1 MEVIRTD
8 DDGTVQG
15 NASSSENH
23 IIIETVELKT
33 LIQDDEE
40 TTLEVVTVVDDGT
53 ASLSE
58 LSRRSGQRVPKLPAE
73 AVSHSLKDLV
83 ALKLLGYKCDICD
96 AEFTS
101 KQNILRHCDAHG
113 NLEAFS
119 AVLGPSEDLAEEY
132 AKPLK
137 KPRII
142 KIPPKQSAFKPKKL
156 SEQLAILKSKAE
168 ETANESFVDSKEG
181 ESTDSKE
188 NLGASISNI
197 KVELPNESREGEGT
211 AKRRRKLYCNIC
223 KVDYPSGEALY
234 HHFKDDHDI
243 DNPYLRGNIALST
256 EPRSYDCK
264 DCSAS
269 FTTSSALC
277 RHRKKTH
284 LSHGPVTGIC
294 HHCGNS
300 FRLST
305 LPCHEKICGSRR
317 WPRRRQDCS
326 YEDCKA
332 SYFKKEELIKHMK
345 EEHKV
350 PLEPMR
356 TLRFENKDEF
366 FKWKEEEEDRTFSFY
381 TKHAGTKRNIMTYY
395 CQHEGSERSH
405 KGGRKEAD
413 NAEKLKKMNKKGR
426 IKTGNVCTSYL
437 RAKITATEIIAYYYP
452 THSHPI
458 SPEDVKHQPLSKEI
472 IQFIKEQIA
481 LNVPARQIQTM
492 VKKRLSETRSC
503 RRDAQISLKRINSF
517 AQRYNR
523 LNDKAPNVAV
533 DSFNSFI
540 DALCSQDDS
549 PVLFYQPPSDNARL
563 DVPNEEDHLFFLGL
577 QTADQQRMLQRET
590 AMPMFIS
597 YTKSDYTLQYYL
609 ISVLV
614 TCEKNFEYP
623 VGHLIS
629 SQLNEDVVS
638 LFLQN
643 IGERCPDLNVNC
655 IISCDCPEING
666 AIRKVFGA
674 DGPYFLS
681 KWHFLEY
688 MRKDF
693 FKSVPSNKV
702 EELFDFVLAMSD
714 AESED
719 RFLFLYNSFKEQFEL
734 AFPDVI
740 SNFGEY
746 FVRAATWAS
755 CYRQEQGIIDSCLYA
770 DSFFNKYNKKYRRR
784 PLKSINLLPDLLLY
798 LQECYR
804 DSRDK
809 KENAPDHADF
819 MKDQHNMGIEIPSDL
834 IQETLS
840 RHWTVQASKH
850 GQTFTVM
857 QCLSKCFD
865 SNCSLRCNDCVN
877 LCSHMYFCTCGKTE
891 YICLHIHKV
900 FQLHGPMQTEME
912 EGCDESSSYFMEHDE
927 TTEHNEIEEQGT
939 TREHDEG
946 MEYEEAMEQDVKP
959 EAIVITVT
967 PPENP
972 EKTDELIEA
981 EAKREN
987 TLKNLDLLRQIVDQ
1001 RCLPEEIVHVINAT
1015 VESLCNLIDSS

>member
-1 MEVIRTD
+1 MEVIQI
-8 DDGTVQG
+8 DGDETVPG
-15 NASSSENH
+15 KASPGTASTSENH

-40 TTLEVVTVVDDGT
+40 TTLEVVTVLDDGVT
-53 ASLSE
+53 LSE
-58 LSRRSGQRVPKLPAE
+58 LPRRSGKRVPKLPAE
-73 AVSHSLKDLV
+73 AVSNSLKDLV
-83 ALKLLGYKCDICD
+83 ALKLLGYKCNICN
-96 AEFTS
+96 AEFSS

-113 NLEAFS
+113 DLDAFS
-119 AVLGPSEDLAEEY
+119 AVLGPSEDLAAEFP
-132 AKPLK
+132 KPSK
-137 KPRII
+137 KPKII
-142 KIPPKQSAFKPKKL
+142 KKTSKESAFKPKKL

-168 ETANESFVDSKEG
+168 ETANESFIEAKEPTGDSVE
-181 ESTDSKE
+181 KE
-188 NLGASISNI
+188 NLSESASES
-197 KVELPNESREGEGT
+197 KETGSESTNESKEGEGT

-234 HHFKDDHDI
+234 NHFKDDHDI
-243 DNPYLRGNIALST
+243 DNPYLRGNISNSN

-264 DCSAS
+264 DCNATFS
-269 FTTSSALC
+269 TSSALC
-277 RHRKKTH
+277 RHRKNTH
-284 LSHGPVTGIC
+284 LSHGPVSGIC

-326 YEDCKA
+326 FEDCKA

-356 TLRFENKDEF
+356 TIRFENKEEF
-366 FKWKEEEEDRTFSFY
+366 FRWKEEEEDRTFSFY

-405 KGGRKEAD
+405 KGGGKDAD
-413 NAEKLKKMNKKGR
+413 GNEKLKKINKKGR

-437 RAKITATEIIAYYYP
+437 RAKITATEVIAYYYP
-452 THSHPI
+452 SHSHPI

-523 LNDKAPNVAV
+523 LNDKVLNVAV

-597 YTKSDYTLQYYL
+597 VTKTDYTLQYYL
-609 ISVLV
+609 ISILV
-614 TCEKNFEYP
+614 TCENNFEYP

-714 AESED
+714 AESEE
-719 RFLFLYNSFKEQFEL
+719 RFLFLYNSFKEQYES
-734 AFPDVI
+734 AFPDIV

-755 CYRQEQGIIDSCLYA
+755 CYRQEQGMVDSCLYA

-798 LQECYR
+798 LQEGYR

-809 KENAPDHADF
+809 EEDAPDGAEF

-850 GQTFTVM
+850 GQTFIVM
-857 QCLSKCFD
+857 QCLSKCLD
-865 SNCSLRCNDCVN
+865 RTCSLRCNDCVN

-900 FQLHGPMQTEME
+900 FQLHGPMQPETEDGCEESGTFFLEQDEIGEQDEAME
-912 EGCDESSSYFMEHDE
+912 DEE
-927 TTEHNEIEEQGT
+927 TT
-939 TREHDEG
+939 
-946 MEYEEAMEQDVKP
+946 EQDVKP
-959 EAIVITVT
+959 EAIVISVAT
-967 PPENP
+967 PEVA
-972 EKTDELIEA
+972 EKAVELIDT

-1001 RCLPEEIVHVINAT
+1001 RCLPEEIVHVINDT
-1015 VESLCNLIDSS
+1015 VEGLCNLIDSS